1 MQDPPAL
8 NGEMFRGQAGRN
20 LRHLIGMHD
29 LRQGDLARFIGISP
43 TGLANILSGRHE
55 PTLRTAGRAA
65 SAFGITIEQLCGD
78 RQRCLQAAVAAFAT
92 APVRRGAP
100 GAAPAVAAQA

>member
-1 MQDPPAL
+1 MH
-8 NGEMFRGQAGRN
+8 RGQAGRN

-55 PTLRTAGRAA
+55 PTLRTARSAA
-65 SAFGITIEQLCGD
+65 SAFGITIEDLCAD
-78 RQRCLQAAVAAFAT
+78 RARCLNAAVAAFDT
-92 APVRRGAP
+92 APIRHAGR
-100 GAAPAVAAQA
+100 AAGIAAQA

>member
-1 MQDPPAL
+1 MQAPPVD
-8 NGEMFRGQAGRN
+8 NHESFRGQAGRN

-65 SAFGITIEQLCGD
+65 AAFGITIEELCGD
-78 RQRCLQAAVAAFAT
+78 RNRCLRAAVAAFDT
-92 APVRRGAP
+92 APVRLAAP
-100 GAAPAVAAQA
+100 GPPTALAAQA

>member
-1 MQDPPAL
+1 MQAPTPD
-8 NGEMFRGQAGRN
+8 NGEMSRGQAGRN

-65 SAFGITIEQLCGD
+65 AAFGITIEQLCGD
-78 RQRCLQAAVAAFAT
+78 RNRCLQAAVAAFDS
-92 APVRRGAP
+92 APIRRAAP
-100 GAAPAVAAQA
+100 GAATPVAV